1 MTALAEAG
9 DVIEGFR
16 IEERIH
22 AGGMGV
28 IFRVSS
34 VEGPDRGFPLI
45 MKIPRLGPG
54 EPGESVITYEV
65 EEMMLGALTGP
76 HVPRF
81 VAAGDVTKQAYLV
94 MEYVQGQSLAEW
106 TDAAPQ
112 LRVASWVAAS

>member
-1 MTALAEAG
+1 
-9 DVIEGFR
+9 
-16 IEERIH
+16 
-22 AGGMGV
+22 MGV
-28 IFRVSS
+28 IFRVA
-34 VEGPDRGFPLI
+34 GPDPGFPII

-94 MEYVQGQSLAEW
+94 MEYVEGAFAREVDGRRTPAARRGDPDRRGPRERRPCASTCRTPSTW
-106 TDAAPQ
+106 T
-112 LRVASWVAAS
+112 